1 MAMPWKS
8 PLLYYLCQL
17 GPGFEIVKAMRL
29 FVWVSPR
36 PVDFGPLPRFGQLR
50 CHHASREPFR
60 DTCAVSHMQ
69 YFLCT
74 KCAPSTDTPS
84 QRDVLGTGDGSEAI
98 ASGEYGVNNSRH
110 VVILQCQRPSPFFSD
125 GSGVRV
131 DINLRRF
138 PGYRAE
144 DLVPLPAQVFPRVD
158 LSSIADM
165 QLHKRESVTSIT
177 PPLPQVGGYVV
188 VVVVGLVFAS
198 AMVLVT
204 KILKKTTGEDNSK
217 TEMQVQSPRRQV
229 AGTDPQQ
236 SWLWST
242 AMLGSCLVGY
252 AYGIS
257 GPFWFA
263 AGCSPMIVF
272 FALLGISCKLK
283 IPEAHTLLEIVRI
296 RYGTVAHL
304 VFMFLCLVNNLFAVA
319 NMLLGASAAIAALT
333 GMHIIAA
340 TFLLPVGVV
349 VYTFVGG
356 IKATFL
362 TDYIH
367 TLTIMIVICY
377 LTVKAFTVD
386 EIGSV
391 GQLYDLVVSASARA
405 PIAGNHQGSY
415 MTMTSKKG
423 IYFGL
428 IHVTSNFGLVIMDTG
443 FFVKA
448 FAASP
453 RAVVPGYVV
462 GGIAY
467 FAIPWAL
474 GTLMSSVAWG
484 IQDQP
489 IWPTYPRAISSQ
501 EVGAGL
507 VLPYAAMAI
516 AGKGGAVAVLL
527 VIFMA
532 ATSTSSAQI
541 IAVSSIIS
549 FDIYR
554 AYFAPDASDRDII
567 RWSHYGVVIFATIAA
582 AFSTMLHYVGVD
594 LSWTLYMLGR
604 RALPLYP
611 LFLPKPSILT
621 TPPPPPGVV
630 TCPGIFPT
638 VFTLLWRQQSRAAAI
653 IAPLLGLATGMSIWL
668 GSAYALHG
676 TVTIASTGELLP
688 CMYGCLASTFS
699 PLPYSVFITLL
710 QPQRFDWD
718 DFLQEKLALGD
729 ADAADASSAALE
741 ETEHDEPRSRSDPRW
756 VPYMRRWTT
765 IATLWSAATFLGHF
779 VLWPL
784 PMYAAKYTF
793 TKKASRA
800 SSPPLPSDL
809 RFVADGRQFYS
820 AWLVISIIWVWGT
833 LLVAGLY
840 PLIDGRRQI
849 LSICRA
855 LWKGEREG
863 PESAAESTGADSSKG
878 STAVSVDAPLP
889 GR

>member
-1 MAMPWKS
+1 M
-8 PLLYYLCQL
+8 
-17 GPGFEIVKAMRL
+17 
-29 FVWVSPR
+29 
-36 PVDFGPLPRFGQLR
+36 QLR
-50 CHHASREPFR
+50 
-60 DTCAVSHMQ
+60 
-69 YFLCT
+69 
-74 KCAPSTDTPS
+74 
-84 QRDVLGTGDGSEAI
+84 
-98 ASGEYGVNNSRH
+98 
-110 VVILQCQRPSPFFSD
+110 
-125 GSGVRV
+125 
-131 DINLRRF
+131 
-138 PGYRAE
+138 
-144 DLVPLPAQVFPRVD
+144 
-158 LSSIADM
+158 
-165 QLHKRESVTSIT
+165 KRESVTSIT

-489 IWPTYPRAISSQ
+489 IWPTYPRGISSQ

-594 LSWTLYMLGR
+594 LSWTLYML
-604 RALPLYP
+604 
-611 LFLPKPSILT
+611 
-621 TPPPPPGVV
+621 GVV

-756 VPYMRRWTT
+756 VPYMRRWTI